1 MGATNAPWHL
11 DPAFRRPGRFD
22 RIIFVPPPDQQS
34 KEKILEIIMH
44 EKPKEKIDFAKVVE
58 HTKFFSGADL
68 KATVDIAIEEKLKI
82 ALKTGVPEPI
92 STNDLVQASKK
103 HHASTREW
111 FNTAKNYALFANES
125 GIYDEI
131 LKYIK

>member
-1 MGATNAPWHL
+1 MN
-11 DPAFRRPGRFD
+11 
-22 RIIFVPPPDQQS
+22 
-34 KEKILEIIMH
+34 
-44 EKPKEKIDFAKVVE
+44 EKPKEKIDYQKVVE
-58 HTKFFSGADL
+58 YTKHFSGADL
-68 KATVDIAIEEKLKI
+68 NATVDIAIEEKLKI
-82 ALKTGVPEPI
+82 ALKTGIPEPI
-92 STNDLVQASKK
+92 NTNDLILAAKK

>member
-1 MGATNAPWHL
+1 ML
-11 DPAFRRPGRFD
+11 KD
-22 RIIFVPPPDQQS
+22 
-34 KEKILEIIMH
+34 
-44 EKPKEKIDFAKVVE
+44 KPLSDVDFKKVVE
-58 HTKFFSGADL
+58 HTNNFSGADM
-68 KATVDIAIEEKLKI
+68 KAVIDLAIEQKI
-82 ALKTGVPEPI
+82 KEALQSGVPKPI
-92 STNDLVQASKK
+92 YTQDLVQAAKK